1 MNHALDSETQKSKLY
16 LLRGWIFFFIYDPF
30 MEVPVETLN
39 LSMDLEI
46 RIAFQNLTTAA
57 KKKIGKK
64 NFYFSLFPGITKIP
78 EKSLVLLPAFCTN
91 VGRRA
96 EIA

>member
-1 MNHALDSETQKSKLY
+1 MKLKNPNCICSE
-16 LLRGWIFFFIYDPF
+16 GGFFFIYDPF
-30 MEVPVETLN
+30 MDVPLETLN

-46 RIAFQNLTTAA
+46 RIAFQNNSGQ
-57 KKKIGKK
+57 KKIGKK

-91 VGRRA
+91 MGRRA

>member
-1 MNHALDSETQKSKLY
+1 
-16 LLRGWIFFFIYDPF
+16 
-30 MEVPVETLN
+30 
-39 LSMDLEI
+39 MDLEI
-46 RIAFQNLTTAA
+46 RIAFQNNS
-57 KKKIGKK
+57 GQKK
-64 NFYFSLFPGITKIP
+64 NRKEKLLFQSIPGDYKNPGKIP

>member
-1 MNHALDSETQKSKLY
+1 MKLKNPNCICSE
-16 LLRGWIFFFIYDPF
+16 GGFFFIYDPF
-30 MEVPVETLN
+30 MEVPLETLN